1 MKKYE
6 GIFEKSVAI
15 GGDKLPPVLVVEMND
30 TEEFNQLKK
39 IIDKEYFLLYRRP
52 TNKFKKIILQTIGDH
67 SETEEFENS
76 PPEFA
81 ITIELISEIDK
92 AMYNSIELSPVYAV
106 TIMGIKE
113 VLSFYIVKEDSRIE
127 KRKLITI

>member
-6 GIFEKSVAI
+6 GIFEKSIAT
-15 GGDKLPPVLVVEMND
+15 GGDKLPPVLVVEIND

-52 TNKFKKIILQTIGDH
+52 TSKFKKIILQTVGDH
-67 SETEEFENS
+67 PETEEFENS

-81 ITIELISEIDK
+81 ISIELVSDIDK
-92 AMYNSIELSPVYAV
+92 AMYNSIELSPVYAITV
-106 TIMGIKE
+106 MGKKE
-113 VLSFYIVKEDSRIE
+113 ALSFYIVKEDSRIE
-127 KRKLITI
+127 KRKLIQI